1 LVVEKCE
8 LGHFPGPAL
17 HRLDRSRAESIGVVG
32 NAIGGAIGGEVRRLF
47 GPTLAVLASYRGLAE
62 SFRCPKRRISQECPR
77 R

>member
-1 LVVEKCE
+1 MVEQYE

-32 NAIGGAIGGEVRRLF
+32 NAIGGAIGDEVRRLLS
-47 GPTLAVLASYRGLAE
+47 PTLAVLASQRGVAK
-62 SFRCPKRRISQECPR
+62 SFRCPKRRVGQECPR